1 MLVSNY
7 EDAQVEAQSLGALH
21 GFGKADL
28 RHGAVPALEAVL
40 ARAV

>member
-7 EDAQVEAQSLGALH
+7 DDAQAEARSAGALA

-28 RHGAVPALEAVL
+28 RHGAVPALDGLL
-40 ARAV
+40 ARPV